1 MQLIYHDVAWY
12 LLYEYLDNGQLE
24 IERIDRFTDHIQ
36 FVNQPRGTEL

>member
-12 LLYEYLDNGQLE
+12 LLYEYFDNSQLE

-36 FVNQPRGTEL
+36 LVNQLRGTEL